1 MQSIINRLFGC
12 SLLAAAIATVAP
24 LRAAQT
30 AEPSPAKP
38 AGGSEMRTAATDTGD
53 VKKAARANRYPI
65 RGKIKAIDLNN
76 HTLTLSGSGQNRVF
90 VTDAAT
96 AFTRNGK
103 PAKLEDGMPGEEIGG
118 LAEKQPDGS
127 VLAVKVRFG
136 PKPTGVKP
144 GSGSTG
150 KSARSGS
157 ADSVMNE

>member
-1 MQSIINRLFGC
+1 MQSNVNRWFGC
-12 SLLAAAIATVAP
+12 GLLAAAIVGAAP

-38 AGGSEMRTAATDTGD
+38 AGGTELRVMSDDTGEA
-53 VKKAARANRYPI
+53 KKATRANRYPI

-76 HTLTLSGSGQNRVF
+76 RTLTLSGSGQNRVF

-103 PAKLEDGMPGEEIGG
+103 PAKLEDGVPGEEIGG
-118 LAEKQPDGS
+118 LAEKQADGT

-136 PKPTGVKP
+136 PKPAATKP
-144 GSGSTG
+144 AGG
-150 KSARSGS
+150 SARKNAAGS
-157 ADSVMNE
+157 KDEGVMNE